1 MMVLPFVAA
10 LVLNGQSVSRLGFGL
25 VVASASSCSVAF
37 HAAQAVWCA
46 PIQEEAERVFTA
58 RGSSKQQGKGGSK
71 ESSKDGKE
79 AALQRKN
86 RLDDAAL
93 TAVDNAARE
102 IGVEKWEKMGVAEK
116 HQIAIDIAVREEML
130 AGVCQGK
137 SFYCLRGVISN
148 DVLPG
153 EKGMKNAAVAC
164 GTGAM
169 WYQHQLQE
177 HLKHVLPRGGAG
189 AIGLN
194 GGVGAS
200 EARVGD
206 VLTAQDCTFVL
217 LFSLLAFGVNWH
229 VCQAGVEIEEREQ
242 SRWEQ
247 YGPVAWRLRRSD
259 AAAAAL
265 RVITPSMVVIAA
277 LEPVVLEPL
286 SRLMGLW
293 PAVAPV
299 QPAAP

>member
-1 MMVLPFVAA
+1 M
-10 LVLNGQSVSRLGFGL
+10 SRLGFGL

-46 PIQEEAERVFTA
+46 PIQEEAERATTP
-58 RGSSKQQGKGGSK
+58 GSGKQQGKTGG
-71 ESSKDGKE
+71 KDSGKE
-79 AALQRKN
+79 GKQPAAVN
-86 RLDDAAL
+86 RQE
-93 TAVDNAARE
+93 R
-102 IGVEKWEKMGVAEK
+102 
-116 HQIAIDIAVREEML
+116 R
-130 AGVCQGK
+130 
-137 SFYCLRGVISN
+137 SFYSLRDVISN

-177 HLKHVLPRGGAG
+177 LKHPHDGGGGA
-189 AIGLN
+189 ADSGL
-194 GGVGAS
+194 AS
-200 EARVGD
+200 ATDAARVGD

-229 VCQAGVEIEEREQ
+229 ICQAGVEMEEREE

-265 RVITPSMVVIAA
+265 KVITPSMVVIAA

-293 PAVAPV
+293 PAVPA
-299 QPAAP
+299 QSAAAPP